1 MRSAIL
7 LSVILGLAACDNTAD
22 APAKTAAK
30 TPAKADATK
39 KDAKLGPVTKADA
52 KKVDAKTDAKA
63 DPSVAKD
70 PNAPEP
76 ETPADPSSDEA
87 AKIVELA
94 RLARAIAAT
103 PEDADTILEKAGM
116 DRSAF
121 ETQMLAV
128 AKDQWRTDLYLTALA
143 GADRAATGSG

>member
-1 MRSAIL
+1 MRYAL
-7 LSVILGLAACDNTAD
+7 LLAAALGLAACDDSAK
-22 APAKTAAK
+22 AKTEPKSETSKK
-30 TPAKADATK
+30 TVKVGPVAKADTK
-39 KDAKLGPVTKADA
+39 TDAKTDTKADA
-52 KKVDAKTDAKA
+52 KADAKA
-63 DPSVAKD
+63 DSTAKEPD
-70 PNAPEP
+70 APP
-76 ETPADPSSDEA
+76 PDPSSDEA

-103 PEDADTILEKAGM
+103 PEEADAILEKAGM

-143 GADRAATGSG
+143 GADRAGTEAG